1 MKNTKSK
8 MVKLIERDEY
18 LFISQENQLKIKL
31 EPIINLTKTF
41 QHHDQIDSSSTSR
54 LHSRPI

>member
-1 MKNTKSK
+1 